1 MTDEHQGCE
10 NTDRLIYS
18 QERGDDYS
26 LDTLHV
32 TKDGALGIN
41 CGGYVIVKPIREWF
55 RLATLEANPV
65 FVMDEN
71 GHITCTAAPR

>member
-1 MTDEHQGCE
+1 MDENQACE
-10 NTDRLIYS
+10 NTDVEILRQHRAGFS
-18 QERGDDYS
+18 E
-26 LDTLHV
+26 DTLHV

-55 RLATLEANPV
+55 RLATLEANFV

-71 GHITCTAAPR
+71 GHITCMAPPR